1 MYRTIKN
8 GKMIKQKRKS
18 EVYVILIIS
27 VIASIFAACSSKSE
41 ANPDKANHPI
51 VSVNQKTLYQADIE
65 TAIPEGLSAA
75 DSTTAADAYIKMWI
89 NDELIYE
96 KAKQNVTDQDRINE
110 LVENYRQSLTV
121 FTYLEQL
128 LKEELSKKISES
140 ELKDYYDKHPESFE
154 LESSLVKGLFLKIPR
169 SSNEVNNFRQWYQS
183 KSESAKEKIE
193 KASFQNAV
201 IYDYFYDRWVNFD
214 DIATNIPT
222 PISNVDQFVKTNK
235 NFETQDSLYVYLLH
249 IEEYALS
256 GTTAPYEYAKPQITD
271 ILINKHRE
279 SFLKQIE
286 TDLYKKATDADEIK
300 FYQKKE
306 NNAKK

>member
-1 MYRTIKN
+1 
-8 GKMIKQKRKS
+8 MIKQRKKIS
-18 EVYVILIIS
+18 YYTILTASITL
-27 VIASIFAACSSKSE
+27 SIFAACSSKKE
-41 ANPDKANHPI
+41 ANPDKANNPI
-51 VSVNQKTLYQADIE
+51 VSVNQKTLYQSDIE
-65 TAIPEGLSAA
+65 TAIPEGLSSA
-75 DSTTAADAYIKMWI
+75 DSTAAAEAYIKMWI

-96 KAKQNVTDQDRINE
+96 KAKQNVTDQDKINE

-128 LKEELSKKISES
+128 LKEELSKKISDKD
-140 ELKDYYDKHPESFE
+140 LKEYYDQHPESFE
-154 LESSLVKGLFLKIPR
+154 LESNLIKGLFLKIPR

-183 KSESAKEKIE
+183 TSEASKEKIE

-214 DIATNIPT
+214 DIVTNIPT
-222 PISNVDQFVKTNK
+222 PITNVDQFVKANK
-235 NFETQDSLYVYLLH
+235 NFETQDSLYVYFLH
-249 IEEYALS
+249 IEEYAPS

-286 TDLYKKATDADEIK
+286 TDLYKKATDNNEIK

-306 NNAKK
+306 EKPKK

>member
-1 MYRTIKN
+1 MTKL
-8 GKMIKQKRKS
+8 RKKIS
-18 EVYVILIIS
+18 FTALLITS
-27 VIASIFAACSSKSE
+27 VMLSVFAACSSKKE
-41 ANPDKANHPI
+41 ANPDKASNPI

-65 TAIPEGLSAA
+65 SVIPQGLSPA
-75 DSTTAADAYIKMWI
+75 DSTAAADAYIKMWI

-96 KAKQNVTDQDRINE
+96 KAKQNVTDQDKINE

-128 LKEELSKKISES
+128 LREELSKKISEN
-140 ELKDYYDKHPESFE
+140 ELKDFYDKNPESFK

-169 SSNEVNNFRQWYQS
+169 SSNEVNNLRQWYQS
-183 KSESAKEKIE
+183 TSEASKEKIE

-222 PISNVDQFVKTNK
+222 SINDVDQFVKSNK

-249 IEEYALS
+249 IEQYALS

-271 ILINKHRE
+271 ILINKNRE

-286 TDLYKKATDADEIK
+286 TDLYKIANDDNQIKYYLKKDENS
-300 FYQKKE
+300 KK
-306 NNAKK
+306 

>member
-1 MYRTIKN
+1 ML
-8 GKMIKQKRKS
+8 KQRRKS
-18 EVYVILIIS
+18 AIYIILITSIM
-27 VIASIFAACSSKSE
+27 ISIFAACSSKTE
-41 ANPDKANHPI
+41 ANPDKANNPV
-51 VSVNQKTLYQADIE
+51 VSVNQKTLYQADLE

-89 NDELIYE
+89 SDELIYE
-96 KAKQNVTDQDRINE
+96 KAKQNVTDQDKINE

-128 LKEELSKKISES
+128 LQEELSKKISES
-140 ELKDYYDKHPESFE
+140 ELKNYYDKHPENFE
-154 LESSLVKGLFLKIPR
+154 LESSLVKGLFLKIPQ

-183 KSESAKEKIE
+183 KTEAAKEKIE

-214 DIATNIPT
+214 DIATNIPAV
-222 PISNVDQFVKTNK
+222 IANVDQFVKTNK
-235 NFETQDSLYVYLLH
+235 NFETQDSLYIYLLH

-279 SFLKQIE
+279 TFLEQIE
-286 TDLYKKATDADEIK
+286 TDLYEKATDAGQIK
-300 FYQKKE
+300 YYLKKE
-306 NNAKK
+306 NNQKK

>member
-1 MYRTIKN
+1 
-8 GKMIKQKRKS
+8 MIKARKK
-18 EVYVILIIS
+18 IS
-27 VIASIFAACSSKSE
+27 LYTLFLASVTLALFASCTSKKE
-41 ANPDKANHPI
+41 ANPDKANKPI

-65 TAIPEGLSAA
+65 NAIPEGLNPA
-75 DSTTAADAYIKMWI
+75 DSTAAAEAYIKMWI

-96 KAKQNVTDQDRINE
+96 KAKQNVADQDKINE

-128 LKEELSKKISES
+128 LKEELSKKISDKD
-140 ELKDYYDKHPESFE
+140 LKEYYDQHPESFQ

-169 SSNEVNNFRQWYQS
+169 SSNEVSNFRQWYQS
-183 KSESAKEKIE
+183 TSEASKEKIE

-222 PISNVDQFVKTNK
+222 PISNPDQFVKANK
-235 NFETQDSLYVYLLH
+235 NFETQDSLYVYFLH

-256 GTTAPYEYAKPQITD
+256 GNTAPYEFAKPQITD

-286 TDLYKKATDADEIK
+286 TDLYKKATDNEEIK
-300 FYQKKE
+300 YYLKKDE
-306 NNAKK
+306 KTKK

>member
-1 MYRTIKN
+1 MPQN
-8 GKMIKQKRKS
+8 NSKMFTMKRKS
-18 EVYVILIIS
+18 PIYILLLTATIS
-27 VIASIFAACSSKSE
+27 ISLLVGCSSKTE
-41 ANPDKANHPI
+41 ANPDKANNPI
-51 VSVNQKTLYQADIE
+51 VSVNQKTLYQIDLEA
-65 TAIPEGLSAA
+65 AIPEGLNAA
-75 DSTTAADAYIKMWI
+75 DSTAAAEAYIKMWI

-96 KAKQNVTDQDRINE
+96 KAKQNVTDQDKINE

-128 LKEELSKKISES
+128 LREELSKKISES
-140 ELKDYYDKHPESFE
+140 ELKEYYEKHPENFK

-169 SSNEVNNFRQWYQS
+169 SSNEVNNFRQWYKS
-183 KSESAKEKIE
+183 KAESSKEKIE

-222 PISNVDQFVKTNK
+222 PIANVDQFVRTNK

-279 SFLKQIE
+279 TFLKQIE
-286 TDLYKKATDADEIK
+286 SDLYNKATDKDEIK
-300 FYQKKE
+300 YYLKNDDNPKK
-306 NNAKK
+306 